1 MVCVAAKVENKP
13 RLLSSTALLEC
24 CSSMLMTQH
33 PFATWGTHRRTVE
46 LQPHSESVPAL
57 SFPPSSERPSD
68 PAWPDWQG
76 PTLSPGLS
84 GVPWTPKV

>member
-57 SFPPSSERPSD
+57 GLRKQDPALLSD
-68 PAWPDWQG
+68 PLTQ
-76 PTLSPGLS
+76 PGLI
-84 GVPWTPKV
+84 GRA